1 MSRLASPQTR
11 EWITDY
17 VQDNAALLEAE
28 PEFRRWLEEDY
39 APIAG
44 GWQY

>member
-1 MSRLASPQTR
+1 MSRPASPAAH
-11 EWITDY
+11 EWINDY
-17 VQDNAALLEAE
+17 LQANAALLEAE